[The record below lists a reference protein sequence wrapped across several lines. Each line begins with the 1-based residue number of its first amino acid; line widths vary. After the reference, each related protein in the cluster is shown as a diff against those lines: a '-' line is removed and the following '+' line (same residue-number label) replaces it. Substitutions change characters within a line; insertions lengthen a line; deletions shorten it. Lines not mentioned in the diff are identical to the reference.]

1 MTTPSVAGRSTVRI
15 VLSVPAGTVLP
26 VNARERIQE
35 LADRIVALRDAYYRG
50 SPLVADAEYD
60 TIEDE
65 LRALIDANPDLAPDP
80 NPLDQV
86 GAPTVLHAPVRHSR
100 PMLSLEKATRPEQVA
115 AFFDRF
121 PGQPVVVMPKLDGLS
136 LALVY
141 EEGRLAR
148 AITRGD
154 GTTGDDVTMLVRA
167 LVDGVPTKVAAPG
180 RVEVRGEAVMLRSTF
195 AAYNE
200 AHPDK
205 PLINPRGAAA
215 GTLRA
220 KDPATV
226 AERRLQ
232 FFAFDLGTE
241 TDAAEADVESGLR
254 TLGFAVADMAHCATP
269 DDAQKQIE
277 SIETRRADLDYDLD
291 GAVLRLADR
300 TAYAAAGTRSNS
312 PRGALAYKF
321 AAEEKTTVLAD
332 VVWDVGKT
340 GKIAPVAQLEP
351 VFVGGTTV
359 TRATLANQEVIRAR
373 GIMIGDTVLVRRAG
387 DVIPFVAGVL
397 DESRRT
403 GAEREIVPPAEC
415 PSCAQSLTEQGNSR
429 ELFCTNVACPAQ
441 TVRRLVHWAS
451 RAAADIE
458 AVGPVWIERL
468 AEAGILENPSDIYT
482 LTKERLLE
490 FDRIGDVSA
499 TRMIESI
506 DASRNVGLRRALIG
520 LAIPMASEGTAARL
534 CRAGFGSLEEV
545 ADAGEDRLVAVE
557 DIGPKVAASLT
568 EHLTRLRPELT
579 RLRERGVSLDVR
591 EEDLPPVVAS
601 DAPLAGKTVVITGTI
616 NDPRSGE
623 KVPRPTF
630 QRLCEKAGAT
640 PASSVSANTDFL
652 ITGADVGASKLTKAE
667 KLGVE
672 VVDQGEIWK
681 QLIAAGLA

>member
-1 MTTPSVAGRSTVRI
+1 
-15 VLSVPAGTVLP
+15 

-35 LADRIVALRDAYYRG
+35 LADQIVALRDAYYRG
-50 SPLVADAEYD
+50 SPSVADAEYD

-65 LRALIDANPDLAPDP
+65 LRELIGANPELAPDP
-80 NPLDQV
+80 NPLEQV

-100 PMLSLEKATRPEQVA
+100 PMLSLEKATKPEQVV
-115 AFFDRF
+115 AFFGRF

-141 EEGRLAR
+141 ENGRLAR
-148 AITRGD
+148 AVTRGD
-154 GTTGDDVTMLVRA
+154 GTTGDDVTPLVKA
-167 LVDGVPTKVAAPG
+167 LTDGVPDRLDAPG
-180 RVEVRGEAVMLRSTF
+180 RVEVRGEAVMLRTTF
-195 AAYNE
+195 AAYNV

-205 PLINPRGAAA
+205 PLINPRNAAA

-232 FFAFDLGTE
+232 FFAFDLD
-241 TDAAEADVESGLR
+241 TDPDSAESDLDRALV
-254 TLGFAVADMAHCATP
+254 TLGFAVADMRRCA
-269 DDAQKQIE
+269 DAEAAQAVISAIE
-277 SIETRRADLDYDLD
+277 QRRNELDYDLD

-300 TAYAAAGTRSNS
+300 DAYAAAGTRSSS
-312 PRGALAYKF
+312 PRGALAFKF

-340 GKIAPVAQLEP
+340 GKIAPVAWLEP

-373 GIMIGDTVLVRRAG
+373 GIKIGDTVLVRRAG

-397 DESRRT
+397 DASKRT
-403 GAEREIVPPAEC
+403 GEEREIVPPTTC
-415 PSCAQSLTEQGNSR
+415 PSCEQPLTEQGNSR

-441 TVRRLVHWAS
+441 TVRRLIHWAS
-451 RAAADIE
+451 RAAADID
-458 AVGPVWIERL
+458 AIGGVWIERL
-468 AEAGILENPSDIYT
+468 AEAGILEHPSDFYQ

-490 FDRIGDVSA
+490 FDRIGEVSA

-506 DASRNVGLRRALIG
+506 DTSRNVGLRRALIG
-520 LAIPMASEGTAARL
+520 LAIPMASEGTATRL
-534 CRAGFGSLEEV
+534 CRAGFGSLEDV
-545 ADAGEDRLVAVE
+545 ADADVDGLVAVE
-557 DIGPKVAASLT
+557 DIGPKVATSLI
-568 EHLTRLRPELT
+568 EHLTRLRPELE

-591 EEDLPPVVAS
+591 EEDLPPVVVS
-601 DAPLAGKTVVITGTI
+601 GAPLAGKSVVITGSI
-616 NDPRSGE
+616 SDPRSGE

-640 PASSVSANTDFL
+640 ATSSVSANTDLL

-672 VVDQGEIWK
+672 VVDQGEIWQ
-681 QLIAAGLA
+681 QLIAAGVV

>member
-1 MTTPSVAGRSTVRI
+1 MDAV
-15 VLSVPAGTVLP
+15 
-26 VNARERIQE
+26 ERIRE
-35 LADRIVALRDAYYRG
+35 LADQVVVLRDAYYRG

-60 TIEDE
+60 AIEDE
-65 LRALIDANPDLAPDP
+65 LRGLVEANPELAPDP
-80 NPLDQV
+80 NPLEQV
-86 GAPTVLHAPVRHSR
+86 GAPAVLHAPVRHSR
-100 PMLSLEKATRPEQVA
+100 PMLSLEKATTPEQVA

-141 EEGRLAR
+141 EDGRLAR
-148 AITRGD
+148 AVTRGD
-154 GTTGDDVTMLVRA
+154 GTTGDDVTPLVRA
-167 LVDGVPTKVAAPG
+167 LADGVPDRVDAPG

-195 AAYNE
+195 AAYNA

-205 PLINPRGAAA
+205 PLINPRNAAA

-226 AERRLQ
+226 AGRRLR
-232 FFAFDLGTE
+232 FFAFDLDTSEGG
-241 TDAAEADVESGLR
+241 AEADLERGLHA
-254 TLGFAVADMAHCATP
+254 LGFAVADMEHCS
-269 DDAQKQIE
+269 DAGAAQAVISAIE
-277 SIETRRADLDYDLD
+277 ARRNDLDYDLD

-300 TAYAAAGTRSNS
+300 NAYAAAGTRSNS
-312 PRGALAYKF
+312 PRGALAFKF
-321 AAEEKTTVLAD
+321 AAEEKTTLLLD

-340 GKIAPVAQLEP
+340 GKVVPVAYLEP

-373 GIMIGDTVLVRRAG
+373 GVRIGDTVLVRRAG

-403 GAEREIVPPAEC
+403 GAEREIVPPVAC
-415 PSCAQSLTEQGNSR
+415 PSCGQAVVEQGNSR
-429 ELFCTNVACPAQ
+429 ELFCTNLACPAQ
-441 TVRRLVHWAS
+441 AVRRLIHWAS

-468 AEAGILENPSDIYT
+468 AEAGLLEHPSDFYA
-482 LTKERLLE
+482 LTREQLLE
-490 FDRIGDVSA
+490 FDRIGETSA
-499 TRMIESI
+499 TRMIDSI
-506 DASRNVGLRRALIG
+506 AASRGVGLRRALIG
-520 LAIPMASEGTAARL
+520 LAIPMASEGTATRL

-545 ADAGEDRLVAVE
+545 ADAGEERLVAVE
-557 DIGPKVAASLT
+557 DIGPKVAASLI
-568 EHLTRLRPELT
+568 EHLGRLRPELE
-579 RLRERGVSLDVR
+579 RLRRAGVSLDVR

-601 DAPLAGKTVVITGTI
+601 DAPLAGKTVVVTGAI

-640 PASSVSANTDFL
+640 TATSVSANTDYL
-652 ITGADVGASKLTKAE
+652 ITGADVGASKLTKAG

-672 VVDQGEIWK
+672 VVDQSVIWQ
-681 QLIAAGLA
+681 QLIDAGVA

>member
-1 MTTPSVAGRSTVRI
+1 MSA
-15 VLSVPAGTVLP
+15 

-35 LADRIVALRDAYYRG
+35 LADQVVVLRDAYYQG

-60 TIEDE
+60 AIEDE
-65 LRALIDANPDLAPDP
+65 LRGLIEANPEWAPDP
-80 NPLDQV
+80 NPLEQV
-86 GAPTVLHAPVRHSR
+86 GAPAVLHAPVRHSR

-115 AFFDRF
+115 AFFERF

-141 EEGRLAR
+141 EDGRLAR
-148 AITRGD
+148 AVTRGD
-154 GTTGDDVTMLVRA
+154 GTTGDDVTPLVRA
-167 LVDGVPTKVAAPG
+167 LVDGVPERVDAPG

-195 AAYNE
+195 AAYNT

-205 PLINPRGAAA
+205 PLINPRNAAA

-226 AERRLQ
+226 AERRLT
-232 FFAFDLGTE
+232 FFAFDLDTSADPAGGT
-241 TDAAEADVESGLR
+241 DLESGLR
-254 TLGFAVADMAHCATP
+254 VLGFAVADMRHR
-269 DDAQKQIE
+269 DDAAAAQEVISEIE
-277 SIETRRADLDYDLD
+277 ARRNELDYDLD

-300 TAYAAAGTRSNS
+300 NAYAAAGTRSNS
-312 PRGALAYKF
+312 PRGALAFKF
-321 AAEEKTTVLAD
+321 AAEEKTTVLSD

-340 GKIAPVAQLEP
+340 GKIAPVARLEP

-373 GIMIGDTVLVRRAG
+373 DIKIGDTVLIRRAG

-397 DESRRT
+397 DAAKRT
-403 GAEREIVPPAEC
+403 GAEREIVPPSEC
-415 PSCAQSLTEQGNSR
+415 PSCGQPLTEQGNSR

-441 TVRRLVHWAS
+441 TVRRLIHWAS
-451 RAAADIE
+451 RAAADID

-468 AEAGILENPSDIYT
+468 AEAGLLEHPSDFYT

-490 FDRIGDVSA
+490 FDRIGEVSA
-499 TRMIESI
+499 ARMVESI
-506 DASRNVGLRRALIG
+506 AASSRVGLRRALIG

-545 ADAGEDRLVAVE
+545 ADAGEERLVAVE
-557 DIGPKVAASLT
+557 DIGPKVAASLI
-568 EHLTRLRPELT
+568 EHLARLRPELA
-579 RLRERGVSLDVR
+579 RLRRHGVSLDVR
-591 EEDLPPVVAS
+591 EEDLPPVIAA
-601 DAPLAGKTVVITGTI
+601 DAPLAGKTVVVTGAI
-616 NDPRSGE
+616 SDPRSGE

-640 PASSVSANTDFL
+640 TASSVSANTDLL
-652 ITGADVGASKLTKAE
+652 ITGADVGAGKLTKAE
-667 KLGVE
+667 KLGIE
-672 VVDQGEIWK
+672 VVDQGEIWR
-681 QLIAAGLA
+681 QLIAAGIA